1 MTKEISK
8 RKQRIFN
15 KNKSKYSNIAK
26 ERIDILLN
34 EAKKNFNKH
43 PERSHRYAELAHK
56 LKLKYKVKLTPDI
69 KRRLCKNCH
78 KFMVPGRNCRVR
90 IHSSRL
96 IYTCGE
102 CGTVRRFGLK

>member
-1 MTKEISK
+1 MIDKISK
-8 RKQRIFN
+8 RKKKIFTNNRN
-15 KNKSKYSNIAK
+15 KYGKIAE
-26 ERIDILLN
+26 ERINILLK
-34 EAKKNFNKH
+34 EAEKNFSNH

-56 LKLKYKVKLTPDI
+56 LKLKYKVKLNPVI

-78 KFMVPGRNCRVR
+78 KFMVPGKNCRVR
-90 IHSSRL
+90 VHSSRL